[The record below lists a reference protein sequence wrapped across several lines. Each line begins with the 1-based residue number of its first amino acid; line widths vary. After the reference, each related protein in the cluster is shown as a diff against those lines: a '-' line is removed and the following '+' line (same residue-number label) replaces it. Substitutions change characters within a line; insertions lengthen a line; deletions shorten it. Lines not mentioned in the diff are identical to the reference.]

1 MGQSLPPLSPL
12 PVIVTFVFR
21 SSGRKKIASNSRA
34 SHMVSHFVL
43 SDQAILKQQQSSLK
57 ADSSSRFVSPARKNH
72 RTEGLSSSQG
82 SETKPVPNSHRSRSV
97 SPKKRLPNSPPSANK
112 NSTPLDDSSES
123 MSRTEGSARPP
134 RHQQS
139 ISSRI
144 RSQSPKTSASTSPS
158 PRSSPTPQQRISNQG
173 LLTPS
178 HSPATAP
185 IQIDTSEEALEPS
198 VSSRSPSSTF
208 LHSLILI
215 QTFLGKL
222 SFENLQ
228 LGLQLPSHRKRRKT
242 CLLLPQQLHNRKF

>member
-1 MGQSLPPLSPL
+1 MGQSLPPLPPL

-57 ADSSSRFVSPARKNH
+57 ADSSSRFVSPARMNH
-72 RTEGLSSSQG
+72 STEGRSSSQG

-144 RSQSPKTSASTSPS
+144 RSQSPKTFASTSPS
-158 PRSSPTPQQRISNQG
+158 PRSSPTPQQRISNQRNQG

-198 VSSRSPSSTF
+198 VPSRSPTPPPPSS
-208 LHSLILI
+208 I
-215 QTFLGKL
+215 
-222 SFENLQ
+222 
-228 LGLQLPSHRKRRKT
+228 P
-242 CLLLPQQLHNRKF
+242 